1 MSLWKYL
8 FDTEWRQR
16 EDIELLRASSG
27 TSQTD
32 AQKSA
37 KKLDH
42 LQRRVDRAELLL
54 ESLYRLVSE
63 KNLVTADEF
72 RLMVARVDLE
82 DGIEDGRIG
91 PDRNRRAPKCPECKR
106 AVNRKRTHCVFCG
119 AEVKP
124 RKPSTGAPYR

>member
-8 FDTEWRQR
+8 FDNEWRQR
-16 EDIELLRASSG
+16 EDIELLRVSTA
-27 TSQTD
+27 TSQTE
-32 AQKSA
+32 ASRTA
-37 KKLDH
+37 KKLDQ
-42 LQRRVDRAELLL
+42 LQRRVDRTELLL

-63 KNLVTADEF
+63 KNLVTVDEF

-91 PDRNRRAPKCPECKR
+91 PDRNRRAPKCPECNR

-124 RKPSTGAPYR
+124 KKPTAGAPYR

>member
-8 FDTEWRQR
+8 FDNEWRQR
-16 EDIELLRASSG
+16 EDIELLRAS
-27 TSQTD
+27 TETTQTEAQRA
-32 AQKSA
+32 AQKIDR
-37 KKLDH
+37 LE
-42 LQRRVDRAELLL
+42 RRVDRAELLL

-91 PDRNRRAPKCPECKR
+91 PDRNRRAPKCVECKR

-124 RKPSTGAPYR
+124 RKPNAGAPYR

>member
-16 EDIELLRASSG
+16 EDIELLRASAG
-27 TSQTD
+27 TSQTE
-32 AQKSA
+32 AQKTA

-63 KNLVTADEF
+63 KNVVTADEF

-91 PDRNRRAPKCPECKR
+91 PDRNRRAPKCPECSR
-106 AVNRKRTHCVFCG
+106 AINRKRTHCVFCG

-124 RKPSTGAPYR
+124 RKPSGAPYR